1 MGYVAVSRF
10 VSKKG
15 CYLYGKL
22 RRTDF
27 LPVGEEREDEVLER
41 GWDSV
46 TSSEDSEHGLQYV
59 GRSALAGVDEDVID
73 SNAEESDSGNGN
85 IGIQHLA
92 GSISDEDMDLGQ
104 TAQESID
111 FL

>member
-1 MGYVAVSRF
+1 MLFVRQAPSR
-10 VSKKG
+10 
-15 CYLYGKL
+15 
-22 RRTDF
+22 DF

-46 TSSEDSEHGLQYV
+46 TSSEDSEHGQQYV
-59 GRSALAGVDEDVID
+59 GRSALAGVDEDGMD
-73 SNAEESDSGNGN
+73 SSAEVSDSGSGN